1 LYYTQTVAWLHI
13 QLDTRGNDFD
23 TDGGKDIVAMLHKGG
38 VSRVRY
44 DTRRVHVLQY
54 VHGNHAS
61 RNGFLSQEAMVKTAN
76 ERLVTVRWDLVIGGV
91 VLLIAVIMAVM
102 EIIHWF

>member
-1 LYYTQTVAWLHI
+1 
-13 QLDTRGNDFD
+13 
-23 TDGGKDIVAMLHKGG
+23 
-38 VSRVRY
+38 
-44 DTRRVHVLQY
+44 
-54 VHGNHAS
+54 
-61 RNGFLSQEAMVKTAN
+61 MVKTAN